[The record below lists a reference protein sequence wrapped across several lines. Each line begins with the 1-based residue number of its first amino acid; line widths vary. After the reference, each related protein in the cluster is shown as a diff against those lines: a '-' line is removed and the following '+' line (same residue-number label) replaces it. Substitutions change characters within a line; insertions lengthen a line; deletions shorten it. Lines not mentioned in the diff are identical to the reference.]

1 MRKLL
6 GLEIVQVT
14 TDNVKV
20 IRDRLKMAQGRYKS
34 YADNRMRD
42 LKF

>member
-20 IRDRLKMAQGRYKS
+20 IKDRLKMAQDRYKS